1 MSPKPH
7 TVTRFAPS
15 PTGYLHLGHA
25 YSALFAWR
33 LAQAEGGDFILR
45 LEDIDQTRC
54 RTEFEDAIF
63 EDLAWLGIT
72 WVEPVWRQSERLDH
86 YRNALN
92 RLKSAGLLY
101 PCFCTRKAIQ
111 AELHAASQAPH
122 LAAAG
127 PEGPVYPGTCR
138 KLGAAERQQR
148 LDAGQ
153 PHALRLDVARAIE
166 QLSAPLIWS
175 DTIRGDQ
182 RARPEIFGD
191 AILGRKDIGTSYHLA
206 VTIDDAAQGITK
218 VSRAEDLLPATH
230 IHRLLQA
237 LLDLPVPEWFHHPM
251 ITDTSGARLAKRTNA
266 PTLRGLREQGM
277 TPEQVRTMADQSA
290 ADSQPLLG

>member
-1 MSPKPH
+1 MSPEQK
-7 TVTRFAPS
+7 TITRFAPS

-33 LAQAEGGDFILR
+33 LASAEGGEFILR
-45 LEDIDQTRC
+45 LEDIDKTRC
-54 RTEFEDAIF
+54 RGEYEDAIF

-72 WVEPVWRQSERLDH
+72 WAQPVWRQSTRLDH
-86 YRNALN
+86 YRSALD

-122 LAAAG
+122 LAAG

-138 KLGAAERQQR
+138 KLDAAERQRR

-153 PHALRLDVARAIE
+153 PHALRLDVARAIQ
-166 QLSAPLIWS
+166 QLTAPLVWHDS
-175 DTIRGDQ
+175 IRGDFL
-182 RARPEIFGD
+182 ARPEIFGD

-218 VSRAEDLLPATH
+218 VSRAEDLLSATH

-237 LLDLPVPEWFHHPM
+237 LLDLPVPQWVHHPM
-251 ITDTSGARLAKRTNA
+251 ITDADGARLAKRTNA
-266 PTLRGLREQGM
+266 PTLRALREQGM
-277 TPEQVRTMADQSA
+277 TPEQVRALADRSA
-290 ADSQPLLG
+290 ANSQPVLL